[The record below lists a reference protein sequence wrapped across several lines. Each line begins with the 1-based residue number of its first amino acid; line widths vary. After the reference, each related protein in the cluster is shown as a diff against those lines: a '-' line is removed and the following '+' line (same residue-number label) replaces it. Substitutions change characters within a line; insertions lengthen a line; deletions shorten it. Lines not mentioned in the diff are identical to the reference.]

1 MSQELEARVIELESI
16 VSYQDQML
24 EDLNQIVIKQQWSVD
39 DLQKKIEQL
48 NKSVTTVQDSMNDK
62 PPPHY

>member
-1 MSQELEARVIELESI
+1 MSIDLEKRVVELESI

-24 EDLNQIVIKQQWSVD
+24 EDLNKVI
-39 DLQKKIEQL
+39 IEQQQQL
-48 NKSVTTVQDSMNDK
+48 SKLEEGAKNLKDSISNVQESMNDK

>member
-1 MSQELEARVIELESI
+1 MNNELETRVIELESI

-24 EDLNQIVIKQQWSVD
+24 DDLNKIVIDQQKAIDELKKNQKQLS
-39 DLQKKIEQL
+39 
-48 NKSVTTVQDSMNDK
+48 KSVSSVQDSMNDK